1 MSTSTCLIISN
12 TPSFRYT
19 LASHGE
25 VYKESKAYRL
35 SNALQ
40 NKVSRRDRQGDI
52 RQQGE
57 ATSSEKRRNST
68 SGEENKGIRRGK
80 LKPQERRHTSRR
92 SKEKLG

>member
-1 MSTSTCLIISN
+1 LSYHQQHAIFPLHFSLTW
-12 TPSFRYT
+12 R
-19 LASHGE
+19 E